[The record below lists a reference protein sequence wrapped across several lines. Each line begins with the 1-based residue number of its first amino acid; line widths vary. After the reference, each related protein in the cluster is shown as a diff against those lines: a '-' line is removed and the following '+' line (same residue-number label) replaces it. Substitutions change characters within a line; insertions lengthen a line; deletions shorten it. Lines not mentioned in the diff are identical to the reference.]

1 MKVLG
6 TPKPSLQWFKDDLE
20 VGTNFIEVRN
30 TQLLLAGFQ
39 QRPSG
44 DQGRGGW
51 RNWVVLGYVDIVIF
65 PSFTETCLVGGN
77 SFLTNSSFGD
87 ISQHQQ
93 DSILLFLQGSAFSL
107 SGLFFPTPMQ
117 TNLKL

>member
-1 MKVLG
+1 MRTEELG
-6 TPKPSLQWFKDDLE
+6 IL
-20 VGTNFIEVRN
+20 
-30 TQLLLAGFQ
+30 
-39 QRPSG
+39 
-44 DQGRGGW
+44 
-51 RNWVVLGYVDIVIF
+51 VVGYVDIVIF